1 VIILPKLPWL
11 HRDLLCS
18 TVHCWEPG
26 AQGPH
31 CDAPIARATH
41 AETPFAL
48 QAQGLGEV
56 ASNPTERNIPLRIKK
71 GTLGPSKPPDF
82 IEEMARGIEKL
93 RFIAAFIV
101 FNG

>member
-1 VIILPKLPWL
+1 MRKVNFDMSTNYKVKS
-11 HRDLLCS
+11 RDHFTKTAMASSRLLCS
-18 TVHCWEPG
+18 TLLG
-26 AQGPH
+26 ALGARAQGPH

-71 GTLGPSKPPDF
+71 GTLGPQPPL
-82 IEEMARGIEKL
+82 IL
-93 RFIAAFIV
+93 
-101 FNG
+101 

>member
-1 VIILPKLPWL
+1 MASS
-11 HRDLLCS
+11 RLLCS
-18 TVHCWEPG
+18 TLLG
-26 AQGPH
+26 ARAQGPH

-56 ASNPTERNIPLRIKK
+56 ASNPTTERNIPLRIKRVPWD
-71 GTLGPSKPPDF
+71 LNPPDF
-82 IEEMARGIEKL
+82 IEEMARGIKKL

-101 FNG
+101 FKCI